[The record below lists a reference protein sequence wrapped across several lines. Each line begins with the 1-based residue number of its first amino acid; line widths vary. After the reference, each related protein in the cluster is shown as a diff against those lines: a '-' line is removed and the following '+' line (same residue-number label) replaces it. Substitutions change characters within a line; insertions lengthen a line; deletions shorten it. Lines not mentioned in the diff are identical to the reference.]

1 MLEIV
6 LIRFFPGVYFLQID
20 CFSSFD
26 LLIRGIDYPF
36 ETLPEIPESY
46 VSFSYEVLKLFA

>member
-6 LIRFFPGVYFLQID
+6 FIRFFPGVYFLQID

-46 VSFSYEVLKLFA
+46 VSFS